1 MTVQVWTAIFV
12 VLTFGL
18 YTAIAWWTRASST
31 REFYVAGKGVSL
43 WPTAWRPRPIG

>member
-18 YTAIAWWTRASST
+18 YTAIAQ
-31 REFYVAGKGVSL
+31 G
-43 WPTAWRPRPIG
+43 PRLQYS